1 MPAWSMAVSLAA
13 AGAVAG
19 SLSSQIMAMLPL
31 ESTAT
36 SGARVWRAA
45 AETRTM
51 PLGNL
56 TGMTDAERD
65 TLGAWLAGLSAP
77 R

>member
-1 MPAWSMAVSLAA
+1 MPTAYITHPAFLLHDMGPFHPECPDRLRAMAPRVRVR
-13 AGAVAG
+13 AV
-19 SLSSQIMAMLPL
+19 
-31 ESTAT
+31 
-36 SGARVWRAA
+36 
-45 AETRTM
+45 ETKTM

-65 TLGAWLAGLSAP
+65 TLGAWLAKL